1 MSLFPFGS
9 CAKLSQLAF
18 SLISLCSTLKGREWQ
33 EWITRQDGSR
43 WKEGMMFLFRSCE
56 IFSSEM
62 HF

>member
-43 WKEGMMFLFRSCE
+43 WKEGMMFLF
-56 IFSSEM
+56 
-62 HF
+62 